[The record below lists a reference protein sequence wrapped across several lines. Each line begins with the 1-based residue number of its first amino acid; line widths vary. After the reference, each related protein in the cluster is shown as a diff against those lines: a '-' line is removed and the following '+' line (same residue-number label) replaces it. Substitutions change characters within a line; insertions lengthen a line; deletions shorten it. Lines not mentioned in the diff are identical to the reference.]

1 MTEPQQPDYRALL
14 KRSLVAIDK
23 LEGKLAAIESAK
35 AEPIAVVGM
44 ACRFPGSSN
53 DLASYW
59 KLLHSGTDAVTVVP
73 AHRWDAEASYDVD
86 PDAIAKSYTKW
97 GAFIDEV
104 ETFDAAFFGISPREA
119 VSLDPQQRLL
129 LEVTWESLE
138 HAGIAPSSIVG
149 TRAGIFVGISTLD
162 YANMIGEQVGLRNGD
177 AYSAS
182 GSAHSIASGRLS
194 YFLGVHGPNYVVD
207 TACSSSIVAIHNAII
222 SLRNGETGLAIAGG
236 VSLTLS
242 DVGSI
247 LTSRARMMSFDGHC
261 KTFDESAD
269 GYVRGEGCGMV
280 VLKRLSDAERDG
292 DRILAVLRGSAINQD
307 GRSSG
312 LTAPNGTAQEAVIR
326 EALANARVQ
335 AKDISV
341 IEAHGTGTPLGD
353 PIEMKALGAV
363 FGERSKDRPL
373 LVGSVKTNIGHL
385 EAASGVAGLIKVILG
400 MQAGIVP
407 PHLHF
412 RNPNHL
418 IPWDTLPVRV
428 PTAPTEWVTEPG
440 VPRRAGVSSFGFS
453 GTNSHLIV
461 EEAPAPKLGT
471 QVGRVARPQLLVLS
485 AQTTTALRQQAE
497 RYAAFLTDAARV
509 QFGDV
514 AFTAAV
520 GRSHL
525 PERLALVAENAAV
538 AAEQLSRF
546 VSDEEVP
553 GLALGRF
560 ASGTAPEIGF
570 LFSGQGAQY
579 AGMSRELYETEP
591 VFRTALDACA
601 AIVDPLLASPLIPV
615 IMGHDGVRE
624 LLDDTAFTQPA
635 LFAVE
640 YALAQLW
647 KSWGVEPAVVMGH
660 SVGEYVAACLAGVF
674 SLEDGLRL
682 IAARGRLM
690 SVLPRD
696 GAMAAV
702 FAPRDRVAAA
712 LRGHEADVD
721 IGAVN
726 GPTNT
731 VISGRTTTVDAI
743 LASLAAEGVEFAR
756 LNVSHAFHSPMMD
769 PMLDEFERI
778 ASTVAF
784 SAPSI
789 GLVSNVTGR
798 MAGAEVATAKYWREH
813 VRAAVQFTDSIA
825 TMQADNIHTFL
836 EIGPSPVL
844 VGMGQRCDGAA
855 DSTWLPSLKKG
866 RGDRESMLESVGK
879 LHVGGQ
885 PITWTAVADAGARR
899 VDLPTYPFQRERYWF
914 DTMYRP
920 PVVQAVSGRSTGHPL
935 LGDRIASPLRLYQT
949 SLSIA
954 TTSWLSDHR
963 IYESALFPVTG
974 FLELALAA
982 GRDAIGTDDVA
993 LANVS
998 LREGLP
1004 IPEPGSVT
1012 LQVIVT
1018 PDEDGAQ
1025 QVQVFSDTGD
1035 ADDGDGHVAW
1045 RLHLVATVERS
1056 AAAVPAAGLRTLDGA
1071 GRIDRDVPEYYTKL
1085 HEQGAYYGPAFRG
1098 ITSIARSGDQV
1109 LGHIR
1114 LPDES
1119 STDSE
1124 KYFVHPAL
1132 LDSCVQLI
1140 GVGLP
1145 WADDPRSTDDICVPV
1160 GLASYQVYR
1169 PAVSDIWCHVE
1180 SVRTNATNSS
1190 ITSDF
1195 VLTDTSGEIVAR
1207 VEGLEMHRVTR
1218 AAMQKSNDKPVKPDW
1233 MLEVEWQ
1240 PSPVELASAPPVTGA
1255 WLIVKDGGSLP
1266 DGLAAQLRARG
1277 ASVFIAEHGA
1287 AFDATASGWTLDTT
1301 DASQYRQLMSDAA
1314 QRSTG
1319 AWQGVVWMLGAQ
1331 PVLVTDSVGAIHE
1344 AHTHRIAALLA
1355 ALPSIVETGA
1365 RLSIVTHGTQA
1376 VGDVV
1381 PDLADAPVWG
1391 LANVIAAEYPAMRVT
1406 RIDLDSAPRKD
1417 DADVLAAALLVGDAE
1432 DRVALRG
1439 GQRLVARLAQGVLRS
1454 VEAMPPRRLEIT
1466 ERGILENLRLN
1477 VVPRDPPGPGEVEI
1491 RVYATGLNFRDVL
1504 NALGMYP
1511 GDPGP
1516 LGNECSGIITAVGE
1530 GVDDLF
1536 VGDEVVTMIDSS
1548 FATYVLAP
1556 AMQTVRKPANLSF
1569 VEAAT
1574 IPVTFL
1580 TAEYAL
1586 SHLAGMKAGDKVL
1599 IHAATGGVGMAAIQL
1614 AKRAGAEI
1622 FGTAGSPAKRAMATA
1637 LGAHHLSDSRSL
1649 VFADDFDRITNGDG
1663 VDIVLNSLAGDFIP
1677 TSLRLLKRG
1686 GHFIEI
1692 GKTGIWDKETVAQSF
1707 PGVSYHPLYL
1717 GEVTAAEPQFMRD
1730 MLQRL
1735 MDDFA
1740 SGALTPLPQRVYPLE
1755 RAEEAFR
1762 FMGQGLHTGKIV
1774 ITQHRTPEVRD
1785 DASYLI
1791 TGGLGGLGIACA
1803 QWLAGLGARSL
1814 VLLGRRAPSAD
1825 VEVQL
1830 DALRAQGVTVTVAS
1844 CDIAVEQD
1852 VAAVLERIRTTLP
1865 PLRGILHAAGIVDDG
1880 MLPEQTMA
1888 RFERV
1893 MAPKVEGTW
1902 NLHRLTSP
1910 LPIDFFVMFSSG
1922 AALMG
1927 SPGQSNYAAANSFMD
1942 AVAYV
1947 RRAQGRPAVAINWG
1961 SWAEVGMAS
1970 EVGEAHRRRWA
1981 SQGLGMIAPAEGVRM
1996 LQDILQ
2002 RSTAANVAAL
2012 PLDKARL
2019 PRNLGVFFER
2029 LLVTE
2034 SKQAA
2039 RGKASDVD
2047 VLRQISDAAPDA
2059 RAGILRSFLTEQIVR
2074 VLALPSASRARPDQS
2089 LMDIGMD
2096 SLTAMELR
2104 NRVQGAVKV
2113 RLSVADL
2120 LQGPTIDELTATILN
2135 ELAPGSAPEV
2145 AVVET
2150 GAAWEQG
2157 SL

>member
-53 DLASYW
+53 DLASFW
-59 KLLHSGTDAVTVVP
+59 KLLHTGTDAVTVVP
-73 AHRWDAEASYDVD
+73 AHRWDAEASYDTD
-86 PDAIAKSYTKW
+86 PDVVAKSYTKW

-104 ETFDAAFFGISPREA
+104 ETFDASFFGISPREA

-138 HAGIAPSSIVG
+138 HAGIAPSSIAG

-162 YANMIGEQVGLRNGD
+162 YANMIGEHVGLRNGD

-326 EALANARVQ
+326 DALSNARLSP
-335 AKDISV
+335 KDISV

-363 FGERSKDRPL
+363 FGDRSTDKAL

-385 EAASGVAGLIKVILG
+385 EAASGVAGLIKVILA
-400 MQAGIVP
+400 MRAGVVP

-412 RNPNHL
+412 KNPNHL
-418 IPWDTLPVRV
+418 IPWDALPVRV

-461 EEAPAPKLGT
+461 EEAPAPKLGA
-471 QVGRVARPQLLVLS
+471 QVGRIARPQLLVLS

-497 RYAAFLTDAARV
+497 RYAAFLQLAQGV
-509 QFGDV
+509 ELGDI
-514 AFTAAV
+514 AFTAATC
-520 GRSHL
+520 RSHL
-525 PERLALVAENAAV
+525 PERLTLVAEGADSAAD
-538 AAEQLSRF
+538 QLSRF
-546 VSDEEVP
+546 VADEEVP
-553 GLALGRF
+553 GLAVGRF
-560 ASGTAPEIGF
+560 TSGTAPEIGF

-579 AGMSRELYETEP
+579 PGMSRELYETEP
-591 VFRTALDACA
+591 VFRAALDACA
-601 AIVDPLLASPLIPV
+601 TIADGLLPSPLIPV
-615 IMGHDGVRE
+615 ILGDEGVRE

-647 KSWGVEPAVVMGH
+647 KSWGVEPAIVMGH

-696 GAMAAV
+696 GSMVAV
-702 FAPRDRVAAA
+702 FASRERVASA

-731 VISGRTTTVDAI
+731 VISGRTHAVDAI
-743 LASLAAEGVEFAR
+743 LNTLAAEGIEFAR
-756 LNVSHAFHSPMMD
+756 LNVSHAFHSPLMD

-778 ASTVAF
+778 ASTVTYA
-784 SAPSI
+784 APSI

-798 MAGAEVATAKYWREH
+798 MAGAEVATAAYWRQH

-825 TMQADNIHTFL
+825 TLHAENIHTFL

-844 VGMGQRCDGAA
+844 VGMGQRCDGAEQ
-855 DSTWLPSLKKG
+855 SSWLPSLKKG
-866 RGDRESMLESVGK
+866 RSDRASMLESVGR

-885 PITWTAVADAGARR
+885 PIAWSAVCDAGARR

-914 DTMYRP
+914 DSMYRP
-920 PVVQAVSGRSTGHPL
+920 PVQQAVSGRSTGHPL
-935 LGDRIASPLRLYQT
+935 LGDRIASPMRLYQT
-949 SLSIA
+949 ALSIA
-954 TTSWLSDHR
+954 TTPWLSDHR
-963 IYESALFPVTG
+963 IYESPLFPVTG
-974 FLELALAA
+974 FLELAMAA
-982 GRDAIGTDDVA
+982 GRHAIGTDDVA
-993 LANVS
+993 LSNVS
-998 LREGLP
+998 LREGLT
-1004 IPEPGSVT
+1004 IPEPGAVT
-1012 LQVIVT
+1012 MQVIVT
-1018 PDEDGAQ
+1018 PHDDGTQ
-1025 QVQVFSDTGD
+1025 QVQVFSDTADD
-1035 ADDGDGHVAW
+1035 ADGAGETEW
-1045 RLHLVATVERS
+1045 RLHLSATVARS
-1056 AAAVPAAGLRTLDGA
+1056 SVAAPPAGLRALPSE
-1071 GRIDRDVPEYYTKL
+1071 GRSERDVPEYYKKL

-1098 ITSIARSGDQV
+1098 ITSIARSADQV
-1109 LGHIR
+1109 LGHVR

-1119 STDSE
+1119 ATDSE

-1160 GLASYQVYR
+1160 GLASYHVYR
-1169 PAVSDIWCHVE
+1169 PAVTDIWCHVE
-1180 SVRTNATNSS
+1180 SVRPNASNSS

-1195 VLTDTSGEIVAR
+1195 VLTDVNGEIVAR
-1207 VEGLEMHRVTR
+1207 VEALEMHRVTR
-1218 AAMQKSNDKPVKPDW
+1218 AAMQKVNDKPVKPDW

-1240 PSPVELASAPPVTGA
+1240 ASPMETAAIPASGKWLVVT
-1255 WLIVKDGGSLP
+1255 DGGTLAGSL
-1266 DGLAAQLRARG
+1266 ATQLGAKG
-1277 ASVFIAEHGA
+1277 ASVFVASHATEFA
-1287 AFDATASGWTLDTT
+1287 ATAAGWSIDVT
-1301 DASQYRQLMSDAA
+1301 DASHYKRLFAEASTRDAA
-1314 QRSTG
+1314 P
-1319 AWQGVVWMLGAQ
+1319 WQGVVSMVGAH
-1331 PVLVTDSVGAIHE
+1331 PVLVTDDNETLHR
-1344 AHTHRIAALLA
+1344 AHTLRIAALLA
-1355 ALPSIVETGA
+1355 MLPAVVEAGA
-1365 RLSIVTHGTQA
+1365 RFSIVTHGTQA

-1381 PDLADAPVWG
+1381 PDLADAPIWG
-1391 LANVIAAEYPAMRVT
+1391 LANVVASEYPALRVT
-1406 RIDLDSAPRKD
+1406 RIDMDTAPRKD
-1417 DADVLAAALLVGDAE
+1417 DAELLAAALTIGDSE

-1439 GQRLVARLAQGVLRS
+1439 GQRYVARLAQGVLRS
-1454 VEAMPPRRLEIT
+1454 VDAMPPRRLEIM
-1466 ERGILENLRLN
+1466 ERGILENLQLN
-1477 VVPRDPPGPGEVEI
+1477 VVPREAPGVGEVEI

-1516 LGNECSGIITAVGE
+1516 LGNECSGVITAVGE

-1536 VGDEVVTMIDSS
+1536 VGDEVVTMIDRS

-1614 AKRAGAEI
+1614 ARRAGAEI
-1622 FGTAGSPAKRAMATA
+1622 FGTAGSPAKRAMAQA
-1637 LGAHHLSDSRSL
+1637 LGCHHLSDSRSL

-1717 GEVTAAEPQFMRD
+1717 GEVTAAEPQFMRT

-1735 MDDFA
+1735 MDDFE

-1814 VLLGRRAPSAD
+1814 VLLGRRAPTPE
-1825 VEVQL
+1825 VERQL
-1830 DALRAQGVTVTVAS
+1830 AELRASGVTVTVAS
-1844 CDIAVEQD
+1844 CDIANEREI
-1852 VAAVLERIRTTLP
+1852 AEVLELVRTALP
-1865 PLRGILHAAGIVDDG
+1865 PLRGILHAAGVVDDG
-1880 MLPEQTMA
+1880 MLPEQTVA

-1893 MAPKVEGTW
+1893 MAPKVQGTW
-1902 NLHRLTSP
+1902 NLHQLTRS
-1910 LPIDFFVMFSSG
+1910 LPIDFFVLFSSG
-1922 AALMG
+1922 AALLG
-1927 SPGQSNYAAANSFMD
+1927 SPGQGNYAAANSFMD

-1947 RRAQGRPAVAINWG
+1947 RGAQGRHGVSINWG
-1961 SWAEVGMAS
+1961 SWAEVGMAA

-1981 SQGLGMIAPAEGVRM
+1981 SQGLGMIAPADGVRM

-2002 RSTAANVAAL
+2002 RSTARNVAAL

-2019 PRNLGVFFER
+2019 PQNLGVFFER
-2029 LLVTE
+2029 LLVKE

-2039 RGKASDVD
+2039 RGNTAGVD
-2047 VLRQISDAAPDA
+2047 VLRQITDATPEA
-2059 RAGILRSFLTEQIVR
+2059 REDILRVFLTEQIVR
-2074 VLALPSASRARPDQS
+2074 VLALSSASRARPDQS

-2120 LQGPTIDELTATILN
+2120 LQGPTINQLTTMILGELDFGTD
-2135 ELAPGSAPEV
+2135 
-2145 AVVET
+2145 AVV
-2150 GAAWEQG
+2150 AAVDASASWEEG